1 MTGRWKAWKT
11 TNRFPPLP
19 TAPWKSRKDGEIPT
33 FPPPGVAPR
42 GRVENQR
49 AVFHSPPRSSRRRRL
64 APPKSKTKPSGVPP
78 ERQEKGRHYPLV
90 RRCLFSIILHWKR
103 KSISVSFFDW
113 KMLLLLRRQAATGNA
128 NGHAHVQRTL
138 GRSDAETVGPVW
150 RADRPGGTSRL
161 MACAPAVRYDIRCQR
176 TSFVIERIP
185 ERCSGRSVPARVL
198 DLYIVTPSPTL
209 V

>member
-19 TAPWKSRKDGEIPT
+19 TTPWKSRKDGEIPT

-49 AVFHSPPRSSRRRRL
+49 AVFHSPPRGARDGDYDYS
-64 APPKSKTKPSGVPP
+64 PPHSQTKPSGLPP

-103 KSISVSFFDW
+103 KSSSVSFFVW
-113 KMLLLLRRQAATGNA
+113 KML
-128 NGHAHVQRTL
+128 NGGIA
-138 GRSDAETVGPVW
+138 S
-150 RADRPGGTSRL
+150 TS
-161 MACAPAVRYDIRCQR
+161 ASR
-176 TSFVIERIP
+176 TSTQRSRTRSWWKWRRPWRRDAPSI
-185 ERCSGRSVPARVL
+185 SGWGRAGTPA
-198 DLYIVTPSPTL
+198 TWHPAGGM
-209 V
+209 